1 MIEIED
7 DEEEFVEAQ
16 QELPLEDSAEEF
28 HIYVHAL
35 SGIQSFKT
43 MQINGVIK
51 KTKVNILMDSGSTHN
66 FLDPGVA
73 KRARVRIQQTSPLTI
88 VVADGTKISSRA
100 LVRISSGPCK
110 GLISALKCVYCH

>member
-16 QELPLEDSAEEF
+16 QELPSEDSDEEF

-43 MQINGVIK
+43 MRINGVIK
-51 KTKVNILMDSGSTHN
+51 KTEVNILVDSGSTHN

-88 VVADGTKISSRA
+88 V
-100 LVRISSGPCK
+100 
-110 GLISALKCVYCH
+110 GLMVLRSAVELW